1 MFRFFVRTSHRKLVA
16 WPTRRIEVALQFLPG
31 KPRSVWPLLSGNKS
45 SLHFPLA
52 GSVVSFGCSLV
63 MVRPVKL
70 YCSLA
75 RFTASFLSSEF
86 LDKIWRQFEFSTF
99 VMRHLDWKQFF
110 LFQGAVWQHSWIGM
124 TWHLQLLRTGC
135 NYQHHC
141 QLGPCRLLQCRC
153 QSWISRCPQ
162 IRIRAQTTNL
172 SQ

>member
-31 KPRSVWPLLSGNKS
+31 KPRSVWP
-45 SLHFPLA
+45 LHFPLA

-110 LFQGAVWQHSWIGM
+110 LF
-124 TWHLQLLRTGC
+124 
-135 NYQHHC
+135 
-141 QLGPCRLLQCRC
+141 
-153 QSWISRCPQ
+153 SRCCLATFVDRNDVALAVTENRMQ
-162 IRIRAQTTNL
+162 L
-172 SQ
+172 SAPLSTWTVPTPPVQMPVLDLQMPSDSDSSSDN